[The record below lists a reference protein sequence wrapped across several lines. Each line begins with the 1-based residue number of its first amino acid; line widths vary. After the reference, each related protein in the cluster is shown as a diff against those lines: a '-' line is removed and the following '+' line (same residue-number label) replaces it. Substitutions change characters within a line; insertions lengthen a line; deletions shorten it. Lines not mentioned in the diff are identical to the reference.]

1 MATSTEKM
9 LRVRSQ
15 ETYRLARQTIFNDL
29 RLLYD
34 NLLVLQAIKQYR
46 TILDSHFSPEF
57 LNALADAC
65 FSSGIM
71 IVCRIWDNKSM
82 RNRENFS
89 FEYLYDHIQESL
101 LKKSESRWK
110 KQFND
115 IAPKDKQKEI
125 SLKQARAT
133 RDKHIAHSDVGVH
146 VREAQ
151 NGTAPV
157 GKGEQAEAEQEKTR
171 LALLEFK
178 LEALYKPA
186 KESMAYFEK
195 FEPDL
200 HMPIKDRQ
208 VIASVT
214 DMFDALALRTAMVR
228 LHKSDPERWKEK
240 CGEYADTN
248 VEKLIKAIH
257 KRNQ

>member
-1 MATSTEKM
+1 M
-9 LRVRSQ
+9 LRVHSR
-15 ETYRLARQTIFNDL
+15 ETYRLARQTIFKDL
-29 RLLYD
+29 RLLYN

-46 TILDSHFSPEF
+46 PILDSHFLPEF

-71 IVCRIWDNKSM
+71 IVCRLWEKKSM
-82 RNRENFS
+82 GKRGNFS

-110 KQFND
+110 KRFND

-133 RDKHIAHSDVGVH
+133 RDKHIAHSDKGVH
-146 VREAQ
+146 VLEAQ
-151 NGTAPV
+151 NGTDPV
-157 GKGEQAEAEQEKTR
+157 GKGEQSEAEQEKTR

-178 LEALYKPA
+178 LEAFYKPA

-195 FEPDL
+195 FEPDFY
-200 HMPIKDRQ
+200 MPIKDRL

-214 DMFDALALRTAMVR
+214 DMFDALALKTPMVR
-228 LHKSDPERWKEK
+228 LYESDPERWKEM
-240 CGEYADTN
+240 CGEYADTD